1 MKPTKQAASVK
12 ISSRVALERHTNI
25 QSVAPVQ
32 DIGIDVPTNI
42 EIIKPVPEIGINEE
56 EVQYLEQ
63 ECLLREEKNQYYHLA
78 YSQY

>member
-1 MKPTKQAASVK
+1 MEPTKQAALVK

-32 DIGIDVPTNI
+32 DIDIDVPINI
-42 EIIKPVPEIGINEE
+42 ELIEPVVEIKISEGEA
-56 EVQYLEQ
+56 QYLE
-63 ECLLREEKNQYYHLA
+63 EEFLLRQEKNQYHHLA